1 MESKSAPIKIKFQDL
16 QELLKCLTDDQ
27 TRLISII
34 VRQESVDDELVEIFT
49 KTFDKVQAALVRA
62 KRAPRPQV
70 AVIAGAGEDR
80 TSVKVLQLLERL
92 LVQGKSMND
101 EGQEVDED
109 VGGQLWNRL

>member
-16 QELLKCLTDDQ
+16 QELIRNLTDDQ

-34 VRQESVDDELVEIFT
+34 VRQESVDDELVEIFA

-62 KRAPRPQV
+62 GRDPRPQV

-80 TSVKVLQLLERL
+80 TQVKVLQLLERL